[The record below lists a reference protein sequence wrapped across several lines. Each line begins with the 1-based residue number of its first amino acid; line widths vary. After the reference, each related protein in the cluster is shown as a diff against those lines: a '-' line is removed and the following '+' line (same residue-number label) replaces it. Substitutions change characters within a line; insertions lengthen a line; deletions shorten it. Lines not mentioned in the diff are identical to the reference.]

1 MRATRFLIRTNLAI
15 IGQTIVGRGV
25 GWWANRGDHA
35 GSSVADV
42 VRSRLEDPDHR
53 RRQRTIDG
61 DGGSPAKTVDYR
73 QRRRTTQ
80 TEDHRRRR
88 RTTGK
93 NGGPPAETKD
103 HRQRRRT
110 IGRDGEPPAETD
122 CTRQGETGI
131 PRPRNCHGQLRRL
144 LAAVLLRLPGDVIA
158 RCATVPLL
166 ALPNDDE
173 VASSPHNCHSWL
185 AS

>member
-1 MRATRFLIRTNLAI
+1 MGG
-15 IGQTIVGRGV
+15 GQTAGITPGLRWPTWCALGSRTRTTGGDRG
-25 GWWANRGDHA
+25 
-35 GSSVADV
+35 
-42 VRSRLEDPDHR
+42 LLTETEDHR
-53 RRQRTIDG
+53 QRQWTTGR
-61 DGGSPAKTVDYR
+61 DGGPPSE
-73 QRRRTTQ
+73 

-110 IGRDGEPPAETD
+110 IGRDGGPPAETD